1 MGVLSSKEFYRD
13 LVWLWPSDKVLKS
26 LDLHCFQKAKDI
38 KTLYVT
44 LKYLNT
50 VFRPPDKSEQL
61 EGEGGGAKPHRN
73 NEKFQGIVVFFIRWA
88 KLSK

>member
-26 LDLHCFQKAKDI
+26 LDLHCFQKATDI

-61 EGEGGGAKPHRN
+61 EGGRGEGGGRSHTEIMRN
-73 NEKFQGIVVFFIRWA
+73 FKALLFF
-88 KLSK
+88 LSDGRS